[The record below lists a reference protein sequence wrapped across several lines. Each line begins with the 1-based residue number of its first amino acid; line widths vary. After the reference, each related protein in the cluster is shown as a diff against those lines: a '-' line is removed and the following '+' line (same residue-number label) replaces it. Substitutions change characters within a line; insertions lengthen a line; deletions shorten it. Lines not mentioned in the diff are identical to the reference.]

1 MSSEPGDTTTP
12 PAASFRA
19 PRSSN
24 WQALVA
30 PPDADQEASKKA
42 ERAREDLSQTLLA
55 SLKMEHVVVLAG
67 SGCSLSVGGPSMEDL
82 WNEIVGKE
90 PTKKATTIAAK
101 VNYDLKQKNIEAF
114 LSKIDAYH
122 LIHDDN
128 AIVAFH
134 NLAKDRILLKC
145 GGFLSAADLKA
156 HEMFLHRLSRRR
168 SRDQRL
174 KVFTTNYDLCFERA
188 TSKIGGVAIDG
199 FSFMAPRRYDPRY
212 FDYDIIRRT
221 RSGDSNGNYLEGVI
235 LLYKLHGSVNW
246 ERNGHDIFETAK
258 PAPENAC
265 LIYPAS
271 GKYQQSYSQPYLES
285 VSQYL
290 SAIREPNTCVLIV
303 GFGFNDDHLSEPLLS
318 AARSNPHLRLIVVDP
333 YLQAKCDN
341 GTGNRFQQ
349 QLAVLSL
356 QGEDIW
362 FINASFG
369 DFAEQVPDLKS
380 LTPAERLMK
389 AVQGIRSVE

>member
-1 MSSEPGDTTTP
+1 MSSPAKDKPPYTP
-12 PAASFRA
+12 SFRA
-19 PRSSN
+19 PRSTS
-24 WQALVA
+24 WQVLKA
-30 PPDADQEASKKA
+30 PPDAEPDESKKA
-42 ERAREDLSQTLLA
+42 ERSRDELSQTLLA

-67 SGCSLSVGGPSMEDL
+67 SGCSLAAGGPSMGDL
-82 WNEIVGKE
+82 WDEIVGKE
-90 PTKKATTIAAK
+90 PNDKAKGIAAK
-101 VNYDLKQKNIEAF
+101 VNYDLKKTNIEAF
-114 LSKIDAYH
+114 LSKIDAYQQ
-122 LIHDDN
+122 IHDDTE
-128 AIVAFH
+128 AAKFH
-134 NLAKDRILLKC
+134 NKAKGTILLKC
-145 GGFLSAADLKA
+145 SGFLAGADLNA

-188 TSKIGGVAIDG
+188 TSGIGGVAIDG

-221 RSGDSNGNYLEGVI
+221 RTGDSHGNYLEGVI

-246 ERNGHDIFETAK
+246 ERYGNDIVETEK

-303 GFGFNDDHLSEPLLS
+303 GFGFNDDHLSEPLHS
-318 AARSNPHLRLIVVDP
+318 AARSNPHLRLVIVDP
-333 YLQAKCDN
+333 GIEAKLAG
-341 GTGNRFQQ
+341 GTGNHFQNQ
-349 QLAVLSL
+349 MATLSQ

-362 FINASFG
+362 FLNSTFD
-369 DFAEQVPDLKS
+369 DFAEFIPDLKS
-380 LTPAERLMK
+380 LTPAERLVK
-389 AVQGIRSVE
+389 AVQGIQNKE